1 MKVLKRTWADISLD
15 NLEHNYRTLREHVG
29 KGPRF
34 LGVVKADS
42 YGHGAVQVSRTLE
55 ELGAEYLAVS
65 NLEEAVQLRRG
76 GVNLPVLIL
85 GYTPPEF
92 APDEAELSITQ
103 EVHGLQY
110 AKDLNKALEG
120 TGRKLTVHLKIDTGM
135 TRLGFFADQ
144 PEQTLSALVEVA
156 QLPNL
161 YIEGVFMHFCVS
173 DSKKPE
179 DVAFTKLQHERFVNM
194 LDLMKSKGI
203 EPEIRHCCNSGATI
217 LRPEYAMDMI
227 RPGVATYGF
236 HPSPDTVG
244 EIDLRPMM
252 SLHTSIAQIR
262 TIAAGKSISY
272 GRTYTTPEDKLVAV
286 LPIGYADGLSRLLS
300 NRVSF
305 RICGKEAP
313 VVGRICMDMCM
324 VDISDIPEAKGRHDR
339 DALRLRRGR
348 NAPALRAYCGY
359 AGHDQLRNRLRCQQA
374 RAALLLQGRQ
384 AGRHFAVHCLSIRR
398 QAA

>member
-65 NLEEAVQLRRG
+65 NLEEAIQLRRG
-76 GVNLPVLIL
+76 GVGLPVLIL
-85 GYTPPEF
+85 GYTPPEY
-92 APDEAELSITQ
+92 APDEAAMSITQ

-161 YIEGVFMHFCVS
+161 YIEGVFMHFCVA
-173 DSKKPE
+173 DSRAEE
-179 DVAFTKLQHERFVNM
+179 DVSFTKLQYKRFMDM
-194 LDLMKSKGI
+194 LSAMEGAGI
-203 EPEIRHCCNSGATI
+203 RPEIRHCCNSGAAI
-217 LRPEYAMDMI
+217 LYPEFALDMV
-227 RPGVATYGF
+227 RPGIITYGNA
-236 HPSPDTVG
+236 PSEELEG
-244 EIDLRPMM
+244 AISLRPMM
-252 SLHTSIAQIR
+252 SLHSMIAQVR
-262 TIAAGKSISY
+262 TVPAGTDISY
-272 GRTYTTPEDKLVAV
+272 GRLYRTTHDTRVAV
-286 LPIGYADGLSRLLS
+286 LPIGYADGLSRLLTGKA
-300 NRVSF
+300 SF
-305 RICGKEAP
+305 YLQGKLVP
-313 VVGRICMDMCM
+313 VIGRICMDMCM
-324 VDISDIPEAKGRHDR
+324 LDVSEVPDAKPGDIVTIFGYDDDGTLVPCERLAAAQGTINYELLCQISKRIPRICH
-339 DALRLRRGR
+339 RGTETS
-348 NAPALRAYCGY
+348 
-359 AGHDQLRNRLRCQQA
+359 QI
-374 RAALLLQGRQ
+374 LQYI
-384 AGRHFAVHCLSIRR
+384 V
-398 QAA
+398 

>member
-65 NLEEAVQLRRG
+65 NLEEAIQLRRG
-76 GVNLPVLIL
+76 GVGLPVLIL
-85 GYTPPEF
+85 GYTPPEY
-92 APDEAELSITQ
+92 APDEAEMSITQ

-144 PEQTLSALVEVA
+144 PEQTLAALVEVA

-300 NRVSF
+300 NRVTF

-313 VVGRICMDMCM
+313 VVGRICMDQCM
-324 VDISDIPEAKGRHDR
+324 IDVSDIPDVKRGDEVTIIGRDGDEVISATDIADR
-339 DALRLRRGR
+339 M
-348 NAPALRAYCGY
+348 NTINYEIT
-359 AGHDQLRNRLRCQQA
+359 
-374 RAALLLQGRQ
+374 
-384 AGRHFAVHCLSIRR
+384 CLIGKRVPRVYIKDGKKIGSYSSILD
-398 QAA
+398 

>member
-55 ELGAEYLAVS
+55 ELGAEYLTVS
-65 NLEEAVQLRRG
+65 NLEEAIQLRRG
-76 GVNLPVLIL
+76 GVGLPVLIL
-85 GYTPPEF
+85 GYTPPEY
-92 APDEAELSITQ
+92 APDEAEMSITQ

-144 PEQTLSALVEVA
+144 PEQTLAALVEVA

-217 LRPEYAMDMI
+217 LRP
-227 RPGVATYGF
+227 
-236 HPSPDTVG
+236 
-244 EIDLRPMM
+244 
-252 SLHTSIAQIR
+252 
-262 TIAAGKSISY
+262 
-272 GRTYTTPEDKLVAV
+272 
-286 LPIGYADGLSRLLS
+286 
-300 NRVSF
+300 
-305 RICGKEAP
+305 
-313 VVGRICMDMCM
+313 
-324 VDISDIPEAKGRHDR
+324 
-339 DALRLRRGR
+339 
-348 NAPALRAYCGY
+348 
-359 AGHDQLRNRLRCQQA
+359 
-374 RAALLLQGRQ
+374 
-384 AGRHFAVHCLSIRR
+384 
-398 QAA
+398 

>member
-65 NLEEAVQLRRG
+65 NLEEAIQLRRG
-76 GVNLPVLIL
+76 GVGLPVLIL
-85 GYTPPEF
+85 GYTPPEY
-92 APDEAELSITQ
+92 APDEAEMSITQ

-144 PEQTLSALVEVA
+144 PEQTLAALVEVA

-179 DVAFTKLQHERFVNM
+179 DVAFTKLQYERFVNM

-203 EPEIRHCCNSGATI
+203 EPEIRHCCNSDATI

-272 GRTYTTPEDKLVAV
+272 GRTYTTPEDKLVASGMPV
-286 LPIGYADGLSRLLS
+286 R
-300 NRVSF
+300 
-305 RICGKEAP
+305 KEFYVATQT
-313 VVGRICMDMCM
+313 V
-324 VDISDIPEAKGRHDR
+324 
-339 DALRLRRGR
+339 
-348 NAPALRAYCGY
+348 
-359 AGHDQLRNRLRCQQA
+359 
-374 RAALLLQGRQ
+374 
-384 AGRHFAVHCLSIRR
+384 
-398 QAA
+398 

>member
-65 NLEEAVQLRRG
+65 NLEEAIQLRRG
-76 GVNLPVLIL
+76 GVGLPVLIL
-85 GYTPPEF
+85 GYTPPEY
-92 APDEAELSITQ
+92 APDEAEMSITQ

-144 PEQTLSALVEVA
+144 PEQTLAALVEVA

-272 GRTYTTPEDKLVAV
+272 GRTYETTHKARIGV
-286 LPIGYADGLSRLLS
+286 LPIGYADGFFRGLS
-300 NRVSF
+300 NRMSVVTAQ
-305 RICGKEAP
+305 GPAP
-313 VVGRICMDMCM
+313 QRGRICMDMSM
-324 VDISDIPEAKGRHDR
+324 IDLTDLPDVKVGDEVEIFGRRQRVDDLAAILNTIPYELTCAVSKRVPRVYIEGGKIVERS
-339 DALRLRRGR
+339 LRL
-348 NAPALRAYCGY
+348 L
-359 AGHDQLRNRLRCQQA
+359 
-374 RAALLLQGRQ
+374 
-384 AGRHFAVHCLSIRR
+384 
-398 QAA
+398 

>member
-65 NLEEAVQLRRG
+65 NLEEAIQLRRG
-76 GVNLPVLIL
+76 GVGLPVLIL
-85 GYTPPEF
+85 GYTPPEY
-92 APDEAELSITQ
+92 APDEAAMSITQ

-300 NRVSF
+300 NRVTF

-324 VDISDIPEAKGRHDR
+324 VDISDIPEAKVGTTATMRMER
-339 DALRLRRGR
+339 FCRASALRTCSARSTTKSS
-348 NAPALRAYCGY
+348 AMSTSACRASTTRTASRSAFCST
-359 AGHDQLRNRLRCQQA
+359 
-374 RAALLLQGRQ
+374 
-384 AGRHFAVHCLSIRR
+384 LSEHPEASGIE
-398 QAA
+398 

>member
-65 NLEEAVQLRRG
+65 NLEEAIQLRRG
-76 GVNLPVLIL
+76 GVGLPVLIL
-85 GYTPPEF
+85 GYTPPEY
-92 APDEAELSITQ
+92 APDEAAMSITQ

-300 NRVSF
+300 NRVTF

-324 VDISDIPEAKGRHDR
+324 VDISDIPEAKVGTSATMRMER
-339 DALRLRRGR
+339 FCRASALRTCSARSTTKSS
-348 NAPALRAYCGY
+348 AMSTSACRASTTRTASRSAFCST
-359 AGHDQLRNRLRCQQA
+359 
-374 RAALLLQGRQ
+374 
-384 AGRHFAVHCLSIRR
+384 LSEHPEASGIE
-398 QAA
+398 

>member
-15 NLEHNYRTLREHVG
+15 NLEHNYKTLREHVG

-34 LGVVKADS
+34 LGVVKADA

-92 APDEAELSITQ
+92 APDEAEMAITQ

-120 TGRKLTVHLKIDTGM
+120 TGKKLTVHLKIDTGM

-144 PEQTLSALVEVA
+144 PEATLAALVEVS

-272 GRTYTTPEDKLVAV
+272 GRTYETAEPTHMAV
-286 LPIGYADGLSRLLS
+286 ISMGYADGYLRTGS
-300 NRVSF
+300 
-305 RICGKEAP
+305 GKAHVILDGKRAP
-313 VVGRICMDMCM
+313 VIGRICMDMCM
-324 VDISDIPEAKGRHDR
+324 VRIPEGANVHRGDEVTVFGPDGWTAE
-339 DALRLRRGR
+339 DAAEAAGTISYEVLCAVSRRVPRYYIG
-348 NAPALRAYCGY
+348 
-359 AGHDQLRNRLRCQQA
+359 
-374 RAALLLQGRQ
+374 
-384 AGRHFAVHCLSIRR
+384 
-398 QAA
+398 

>member
-65 NLEEAVQLRRG
+65 NLEEAIQLRRG
-76 GVNLPVLIL
+76 GVGLPVLIL
-85 GYTPPEF
+85 GYTPPEY
-92 APDEAELSITQ
+92 APDEAAMSITQ

-217 LRPEYAMDMI
+217 LCPEYAMDMI

-300 NRVSF
+300 NRVTF

-324 VDISDIPEAKGRHDR
+324 IDLTDLPEVDVGDEIEIFGPENPVERLADLAGTIPYELTCAVSKRVPRVYIENGKETERE
-339 DALRLRRGR
+339 
-348 NAPALRAYCGY
+348 
-359 AGHDQLRNRLRCQQA
+359 
-374 RAALLLQGRQ
+374 LLLR
-384 AGRHFAVHCLSIRR
+384 F
-398 QAA
+398 

>member
-15 NLEHNYRTLREHVG
+15 NLEHNYKTLREHVG

-92 APDEAELSITQ
+92 APDEAEMAITQ

-120 TGRKLTVHLKIDTGM
+120 TGKKLTVHLKIDTGM

-144 PEQTLSALVEVA
+144 PEATLAALVEVS

-305 RICGKEAP
+305 RICGKQAP
-313 VVGRICMDMCM
+313 VVGRICMDM
-324 VDISDIPEAKGRHDR
+324 
-339 DALRLRRGR
+339 
-348 NAPALRAYCGY
+348 
-359 AGHDQLRNRLRCQQA
+359 
-374 RAALLLQGRQ
+374 
-384 AGRHFAVHCLSIRR
+384 
-398 QAA
+398 

>member
-15 NLEHNYRTLREHVG
+15 NLEHNYKTLREHVG

-34 LGVVKADS
+34 LGVVKADA

-92 APDEAELSITQ
+92 APDEAEMAITQ

-120 TGRKLTVHLKIDTGM
+120 TGKKLTVHLKIDTGM

-144 PEQTLSALVEVA
+144 PEATLAALVEVS

-300 NRVSF
+300 NRVTF

-313 VVGRICMDMCM
+313 VVGRICMDQCM
-324 VDISDIPEAKGRHDR
+324 IDVSDIPDVKRGDEVTIIGRDGDEVISATDIADR
-339 DALRLRRGR
+339 M
-348 NAPALRAYCGY
+348 NTINYEIT
-359 AGHDQLRNRLRCQQA
+359 
-374 RAALLLQGRQ
+374 
-384 AGRHFAVHCLSIRR
+384 CLIGKRVPRVYIKDGKKIGSYSSILD
-398 QAA
+398 

>member
-15 NLEHNYRTLREHVG
+15 NLEHNYKTLREHVG

-120 TGRKLTVHLKIDTGM
+120 TGKKLTVHLKIDTGM

-144 PEQTLSALVEVA
+144 PEATLAALVEVS

-300 NRVSF
+300 NRVTF

-313 VVGRICMDMCM
+313 VIGRICMDMCM
-324 VDISDIPEAKGRHDR
+324 VDVTDLPDVKEGDVAILYGSDQTGSQPVEAGAEIMNTISYELLCVLTKRIPRIY
-339 DALRLRRGR
+339 L
-348 NAPALRAYCGY
+348 
-359 AGHDQLRNRLRCQQA
+359 
-374 RAALLLQGRQ
+374 
-384 AGRHFAVHCLSIRR
+384 
-398 QAA
+398 

>member
-65 NLEEAVQLRRG
+65 NLEEAIQLRRG
-76 GVNLPVLIL
+76 GVGLPVLIL
-85 GYTPPEF
+85 GYTPPEY
-92 APDEAELSITQ
+92 APDEAEMSITQ

-144 PEQTLSALVEVA
+144 PEQTLAALVEVA

-244 EIDLRPMM
+244 ELDLRPMM

-300 NRVSF
+300 NRVTF

-324 VDISDIPEAKGRHDR
+324 VDISDIPEAKVGTT
-339 DALRLRRGR
+339 ATLF
-348 NAPALRAYCGY
+348 GY
-359 AGHDQLRNRLRCQQA
+359 DEDGT
-374 RAALLLQGRQ
+374 LLPCERIADMLGTINYEIVCDVNKRVPRFYYKDGKQVGILQYI
-384 AGRHFAVHCLSIRR
+384 V
-398 QAA
+398 

>member
-15 NLEHNYRTLREHVG
+15 NLEHNYKTLREHVG

-65 NLEEAVQLRRG
+65 NLEEAIQLRRG
-76 GVNLPVLIL
+76 GVGLPVLIL
-85 GYTPPEF
+85 GYTPPEY
-92 APDEAELSITQ
+92 APDEAEMSITQ

-144 PEQTLSALVEVA
+144 PEQTLAALVEVA

-161 YIEGVFMHFCVS
+161 YIEGIFMHFCVS

-272 GRTYTTPEDKLVAV
+272 GRTYETAEPTRMAV
-286 LPIGYADGLSRLLS
+286 ISMGYADGYLRTGS
-300 NRVSF
+300 
-305 RICGKEAP
+305 GKAHVILDGKRAP
-313 VVGRICMDMCM
+313 VIGRICMDMCM
-324 VDISDIPEAKGRHDR
+324 VRIPEGANVHRGDEVTVFGPDGWTAE
-339 DALRLRRGR
+339 DAAEAAGTISYEVLCAVSRRVPRYYIG
-348 NAPALRAYCGY
+348 
-359 AGHDQLRNRLRCQQA
+359 
-374 RAALLLQGRQ
+374 
-384 AGRHFAVHCLSIRR
+384 
-398 QAA
+398 

>member
-65 NLEEAVQLRRG
+65 NLEEAIQLRRG
-76 GVNLPVLIL
+76 GVGLPVLIL
-85 GYTPPEF
+85 GYTPPEY
-92 APDEAELSITQ
+92 APDEAEMSITQ

-300 NRVSF
+300 NRVTF

-324 VDISDIPEAKGRHDR
+324 VDISDIPEAKVSSATMRMER
-339 DALRLRRGR
+339 FCRASALRTCSARSTTKSS
-348 NAPALRAYCGY
+348 AMSTSACRASTTRTASRSAFCST
-359 AGHDQLRNRLRCQQA
+359 
-374 RAALLLQGRQ
+374 
-384 AGRHFAVHCLSIRR
+384 LSEHPEASGIE
-398 QAA
+398 